1 MKIAGT
7 ALLPGTPQQVWELLN
22 DPQRLAKLLP
32 GCERLEPDGADRFKA
47 VIKFGLAAVSG
58 TYTGSVQLT
67 DKNPP
72 RSLRLKIEGKGL
84 PGFVIGGGEL
94 RLGAKKGQTEV
105 TYSGEAQVG
114 GLIASVGQR
123 MIEGASR
130 KIIQEFFDRAA
141 RQLQPSKQ

>member
-7 ALLPGTPQQVWELLN
+7 ALLPGTPEQVWDLLN

-32 GCERLEPDGADRFKA
+32 GCERLDADGPDRYKA

-58 TYTGSVQLT
+58 TYSGSFQLT

-72 RSLRLKIEGKGL
+72 HALRLKLEGKGL
-84 PGFVIGGGEL
+84 AGFVTGGGEL
-94 RLGAKKGQTEV
+94 HL
-105 TYSGEAQVG
+105 
-114 GLIASVGQR
+114 ASVGQR

-141 RQLQPSKQ
+141 KQLA